1 MFTKVQLICLDFWV
15 QAKYSD
21 GVVKGLSFFEIFCQI
36 YTFVK

>member
-1 MFTKVQLICLDFWV
+1 MFTKVQLIHLDFKV

-21 GVVKGLSFFEIFCQI
+21 SVVKGLSFLKIFCQI